1 MNEEFC
7 DTFFTKEDACNKCM
21 ENNYLFPLF
30 FMISFVPFT
39 FLTTTWVVA
48 NYVWFPYMIKL
59 QNEWPLIKG
68 EETEEETE
76 EESGEESGEES
87 EEESGEESEEE
98 SEEESVEEV
107 PYEDKYPISDA
118 LNDNAELNTENNSV
132 CETTPDGV
140 VFMKYNKDNEG
151 FDWWSDD
158 KQTKYIYLE
167 AVSRRY
173 VTTFQCSELYIDRKK
188 DLIKQLEREKESE
201 ERAKMKE
208 EEEAQEDSDDDL
220 FVKFKPTEKIKPKKK
235 ENRASI
241 NGNKYKYVGK
251 IKEYHV
257 LKKEKKPIKDVGFSS
272 WKNMF
277 K

>member
-59 QNEWPLIKG
+59 QNEWSLIKG
-68 EETEEETE
+68 EETGEET
-76 EESGEESGEES
+76 G
-87 EEESGEESEEE
+87 EE

-173 VTTFQCSELYIDRKK
+173 VTTFQCSELYIDRKE
-188 DLIKQLEREKESE
+188 DLIKQLEREKEEE

-220 FVKFKPTEKIKPKKK
+220 FVKFKPTEKIKPKKI

-251 IKEYHV
+251 IKDYHV
-257 LKKEKKPIKDVGFSS
+257 LKTEKKPVKDVGFSS

>member
-1 MNEEFC
+1 
-7 DTFFTKEDACNKCM
+7 
-21 ENNYLFPLF
+21 
-30 FMISFVPFT
+30 
-39 FLTTTWVVA
+39 
-48 NYVWFPYMIKL
+48 MIKL
-59 QNEWPLIKG
+59 QNDNAWRLIKEDG
-68 EETEEETE
+68 ESDDDSSDSS
-76 EESGEESGEES
+76 EESIEEI
-87 EEESGEESEEE
+87 
-98 SEEESVEEV
+98 
-107 PYEDKYPISDA
+107 PYEDKYPINEA
-118 LNDNAELNTENNSV
+118 LNDNAELNTENSSV

-173 VTTFQCSELYIDRKK
+173 VTTFQCSELYIDRKA
-188 DLIKQLEREKESE
+188 DLIKQLEREKERE
-201 ERAKMKE
+201 ERVKMK

-220 FVKFKPTEKIKPKKK
+220 FVKFKPTEKIKPKKI

-251 IKEYHV
+251 IKDYHV
-257 LKKEKKPIKDVGFSS
+257 LKTEKKPVKDVGFSS